1 MAIEEPKF
9 SIIESSEQFELRAY
23 EPKIVAETFVSG
35 SAYDASR
42 TGFKRIANY
51 IFGNNTSAS
60 GSNEKISMTAPV
72 TIEQQSENVAMTAPV
87 TLEEQDDMWRVHF
100 VMPAGYT
107 METLPTPNSKSVTLR
122 EIPASNYA
130 VISFSGLSGEKK
142 VVRKTNELLS
152 WLESKNI
159 TPTGKPE
166 LARYNTPWTP
176 PFMRRNEVM
185 VSY

>member
-1 MAIEEPKF
+1 MAIEEPKY
-9 SIIESSEQFELRAY
+9 SIIETSDQFELRAY

-35 SAYDASR
+35 TAYDASR

-51 IFGNNTSAS
+51 IFGNNTSKN

-72 TIEQQSENVAMTAPV
+72 TIEQQAEKIAMTAPV
-87 TLEEQDDMWRVHF
+87 TIEEQDDQWRVHF
-100 VMPAGYT
+100 VMPANHT
-107 METLPTPNSKSVTLR
+107 MDTLPIPNSESVTLR

-142 VVRKTNELLS
+142 VARKTNELLS
-152 WLESKNI
+152 CLESKNI

-176 PFMRRNEVM
+176 PFMRRNEIM